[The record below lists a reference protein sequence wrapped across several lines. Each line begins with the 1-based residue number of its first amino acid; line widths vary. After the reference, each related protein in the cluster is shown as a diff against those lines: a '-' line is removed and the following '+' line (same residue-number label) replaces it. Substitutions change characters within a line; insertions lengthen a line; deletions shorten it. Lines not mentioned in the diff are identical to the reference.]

1 MAIQTMT
8 IDPNATDDQTGDEIV
23 AAIDAGTASIT
34 REGALDQDA
43 LKIIKTNPVA
53 GEFQVKNIHRDSSGN
68 LEVEYDDV
76 AEV

>member
-8 IDPNATDDQTGDEIV
+8 IDPNATDDQTGDEII
-23 AAIDAGTASIT
+23 AAIDAGSSAIT

-43 LKIIKTNPVA
+43 LKIVKTNPVT